1 MRHNWMEVFE
11 LGGCYHREWADADNS
26 HTSELWVE
34 NNDETGE
41 IMLILQEGLV
51 VQFQASIKKFGDD
64 QFVISKDYCG
74 GFEDSL
80 FYRLAR
86 NLSDVKSDP
95 PQMNQRDLN
104 MFIKR
109 CETILALM
117 IP

>member
-11 LGGCYHREWADADNS
+11 LGGCYYRKWTDTDGS

-41 IMLILQEGLV
+41 VVLTLQEGLV
-51 VQFQASIKKFGDD
+51 VRFQATIKQFGDD
-64 QFVISKDYCG
+64 QFVILKEG
-74 GFEDSL
+74 TGFLDTL
-80 FYRLAR
+80 FYRLAM
-86 NLSDVKSDP
+86 NLSDAKSDP
-95 PQMNQRDLN
+95 PQMNRRDLN